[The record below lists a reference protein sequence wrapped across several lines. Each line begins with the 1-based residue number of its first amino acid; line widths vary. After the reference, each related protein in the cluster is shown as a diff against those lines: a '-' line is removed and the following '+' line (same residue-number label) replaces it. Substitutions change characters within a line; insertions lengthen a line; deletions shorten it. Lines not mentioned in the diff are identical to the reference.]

1 MNENKVFDENDAI
14 KFIREYIPEN
24 IKNKYS
30 DNDILLLMDTM
41 YDFFDE
47 EDDDDFDEENF
58 DNVKLEDNSGT
69 EIEFEQIAVVDYE
82 EKYYAILHP
91 VTEMEGI
98 SEDEALVF
106 LIDEEKDEL
115 IYCEDE
121 STAQAVFAVYYEDI
135 ENQE

>member
-1 MNENKVFDENDAI
+1 MAKYE
-14 KFIREYIPEN
+14 RYI
-24 IKNKYS
+24 
-30 DNDILLLMDTM
+30 DR
-41 YDFFDE
+41 F
-47 EDDDDFDEENF
+47 FDEENF

-98 SEDEALVF
+98 GEDEALVF

-121 STAQAVFAVYYEDI
+121 STAQAVFNVFYESSED
-135 ENQE
+135 EEE